1 MQKQKNN
8 ITADNFK
15 NNDNKVINNENRNN
29 KIEIKEKINKNK
41 IKIKNIPKVKIK
53 EYINFP
59 TSIYSYF
66 LISFGLFVL
75 SCNCAWNEYG
85 TTTLPST
92 FLFIGLFQ
100 YILGIYD
107 FYQGNNFLFIQNII
121 FGIRYI
127 NFFLNYFEINGL
139 KRTKNIFSSIQG
151 VIDFIMFSFLT
162 IFSMIIK
169 GKSIIYFIDYFTLLI
184 SNAFFVLSGY
194 AEDYKIIIK
203 ITGYLL
209 FFNSIIFWLTG
220 MCLVI
225 NDISQKKYI
234 KFVEPRIQ

>member
-29 KIEIKEKINKNK
+29 KIEIKEKINKNE

-66 LISFGLFVL
+66 LISFGLFAL

-85 TTTLPST
+85 TTTLPSI

-169 GKSIIYFIDYFTLLI
+169 GKGIIYFIDYFTLLI

-234 KFVEPRIQ
+234 KFVEPRIE